1 MTSAHAPSTDPSTD
15 PSIDPS
21 NDLIDVERPDAG
33 ADRREEDAG
42 LALDRQT
49 LAIVCVLA
57 LAAFMSVL
65 DGTIVTVAVD
75 TFASVF
81 DSPISTVVWVSVG
94 YLLAAGLA
102 LPTSGWA
109 IDRFGGRRV
118 FFIGLGLFVL
128 GSGLASLAWSA
139 PSLIMFRV
147 LQGFGGGM
155 LEPTSLTLAAKAAGQ
170 RRVGRVMGILS
181 LIINVAPVLGP
192 LTGGLFATEAH
203 WRWIFLIN
211 LPIGLI
217 VAIAAAF
224 VLPVVGGDREV
235 ARSDL
240 RGLFL
245 LSPGFVAILFAIDRL
260 GGHGA
265 AWTVVLP
272 AAIGVALIGSY
283 VRRAL
288 RVDAPVIN
296 VRLLARRE
304 FSASVGLMAV
314 VGFVM
319 YSQLISLPLF
329 LHRVHGYTGVRQ
341 GLLTTALG
349 VGLLISMSYASRRS
363 DITGPRQLVGVGAL
377 MTAAGLLVFAL
388 AGRSMPVPLLMGVFV
403 FVGLGFGAVAAP
415 TFSSVY
421 RTVPVEATS
430 QATTT
435 MFIVVQVFA
444 SIGITVIG
452 LVLSDETTSAFGPLF
467 TVLAGAAA
475 LAAVLSRRLP
485 GAPAPAGS
493 A

>member
-1 MTSAHAPSTDPSTD
+1 MTTASTTVDINEPIDEPNDEPHDEPRGRPSDDTS
-15 PSIDPS
+15 
-21 NDLIDVERPDAG
+21 
-33 ADRREEDAG
+33 

-75 TFASVF
+75 TFAGVF
-81 DSPISTVVWVSVG
+81 GSPISTVVWVSVG
-94 YLLAAGLA
+94 YLLSAGLA
-102 LPTSGWA
+102 LPTAGWA
-109 IDRFGGRRV
+109 IERFGGRRV
-118 FFIGLGLFVL
+118 FFIGLALFVL

-139 PSLIMFRV
+139 PSLIAFRI

-211 LPIGLI
+211 LPIGLL

-224 VLPVVGGDREV
+224 VLPVGGGDREA

-260 GGHGA
+260 GAHGA
-265 AWTVVLP
+265 AWTVALP
-272 AAIGVALIGSY
+272 AVVGVGLVAAY

-288 RVDAPVIN
+288 RVELPVIN
-296 VRLLARRE
+296 VRLLARPE
-304 FSASVGLMAV
+304 FASSVGLMAV

-329 LHRVHGYTGVRQ
+329 LHRLHGYTGVRQ

-363 DITGPRQLVGVGAL
+363 DVTGPRQLVGVGAL
-377 MTAAGLLVFAL
+377 MTGAGLLAFAT
-388 AGRSMPVPLLMGVFV
+388 AGESMSVPLLMALFV

-421 RTVPVEATS
+421 RTVPAEATS

-452 LVLSDETTSAFGPLF
+452 LVLSEQTTTAFGPLYA
-467 TVLAGAAA
+467 VLAGAAF

-485 GAPAPAGS
+485 GPPAPAAS
-493 A
+493 

>member
-1 MTSAHAPSTDPSTD
+1 MTTAQTS
-15 PSIDPS
+15 SID
-21 NDLIDVERPDAG
+21 IDIETNIDRAG
-33 ADRREEDAG
+33 HDRAGLDTAGHDTAGLDDSG

-49 LAIVCVLA
+49 LAVVCVLA

-102 LPTSGWA
+102 LPTAGWA
-109 IDRFGGRRV
+109 IERFGGRKV
-118 FFIGLGLFVL
+118 FFAGLGLFVL

-139 PSLIMFRV
+139 PSLIMFRI

-211 LPIGLI
+211 LPIGVL
-217 VAIAAAF
+217 VAIAAMF
-224 VLPVVGGDREV
+224 VLPVVGGDRAA

-245 LSPGFVAILFAIDRL
+245 LSPGFVAILFAIDRV
-260 GGHGA
+260 GAHGA
-265 AWTVVLP
+265 VWTVAVP
-272 AAIGVALIGSY
+272 AVVGITLIVSY

-288 RVDAPVIN
+288 RVKTPVIN
-296 VRLLARRE
+296 VRLLTRPE
-304 FSASVGLMAV
+304 FASSVGLMAV

-349 VGLLISMSYASRRS
+349 AGLLVSMSYTSRRS
-363 DITGPRQLVGVGAL
+363 DITGPRQLVGAGAL
-377 MTAAGLLVFAL
+377 VTGAGLVVFAL
-388 AGRSMPVPLLMGVFV
+388 AGKSLPVPGLFALFV
-403 FVGLGFGAVAAP
+403 VVGLGFGAVAAP

-452 LVLSDETTSAFGPLF
+452 LVLSDDTTSAFGPLF
-467 TVLAGAAA
+467 AVLAAAA
-475 LAAVLSRRLP
+475 FLAAVLSRRLP
-485 GAPAPAGS
+485 GPPAPAES
-493 A
+493 